1 MWNNGFNGEFIGPMG
16 QESIVKST
24 TRPEV
29 KASGI
34 AGGSPLFHI
43 MNKLMSKFND
53 LEERMFG
60 APIAILPHVTYTS
73 ESPLAFSQPQYERPF
88 YYYFDQC
95 GRLIFENQ
103 SELAFSMPETD
114 RANSRGFC

>member
-88 YYYFDQC
+88 HYYLDQH
-95 GRLIFENQ
+95 GRFVSDNQ
-103 SELAFSMPETD
+103 S
-114 RANSRGFC
+114 